1 MLCLHCSYVSFYMAV
16 ALTSRKSDLLGDTAP
31 LLEWYVAK
39 EWSSIIAWG
48 YRLMLFLVMCL
59 GKSLTFTSHFL
70 LYKIGMIMILTSAGK
85 VDWIPRPCTEGP
97 ALNSS
102 NLRTKV
108 REYALS
114 VLLWLV
120 FNSWSVWFPSNSP
133 LRGEKMCVCSLR
145 SKQLTLEVTL
155 LPTGIATKCQSVM
168 DASDCSLSQARVPNL
183 VQLGFCTLVFGFE
196 MV

>member
-1 MLCLHCSYVSFYMAV
+1 MGGDKMVSILDIFQRQKQRIWVISTWTGPIMLCLHCSYVSFYMAV

-85 VDWIPRPCTEGP
+85 VDKG
-97 ALNSS
+97 
-102 NLRTKV
+102 
-108 REYALS
+108 S
-114 VLLWLV
+114 VNMFQGLWLG
-120 FNSWSVWFPSNSP
+120 FPLDP
-133 LRGEKMCVCSLR
+133 KAMYRGPCSEL
-145 SKQLTLEVTL
+145 Q
-155 LPTGIATKCQSVM
+155 
-168 DASDCSLSQARVPNL
+168 
-183 VQLGFCTLVFGFE
+183 
-196 MV
+196 